1 MNLTTNDLLIVI
13 GEQTLT
19 IKAQGMQI
27 NTQAQRIEEL
37 EKLVKKEEPTDG
49 TG

>member
-13 GEQTLT
+13 GEQTLE
-19 IKAQGMQI
+19 IKMLRLQLQAAQDQLKQPENVVKM
-27 NTQAQRIEEL
+27 
-37 EKLVKKEEPTDG
+37 EKADG

>member
-13 GEQTLT
+13 GEQTLE
-19 IKAQGMQI
+19 IKMLRLQLQAAQ
-27 NTQAQRIEEL
+27 
-37 EKLVKKEEPTDG
+37 EKKPENVVPIKEANDG